1 MHNFSRGLKLNL
13 FYLQASPEDF
23 FSDFRAMCSIIMFA
37 PFLEVSMPSQTFVVA
52 AQYLLLSNIKVD
64 STQLGQFSPIIIIMS
79 QRSTMQKNVWSILSK
94 RYTTTQ
100 ESLKENKAKITLQ
113 TQAYCRC
120 DFSLS
125 VPLFYSFR
133 FFWPHSDI
141 QAMDLKC
148 KIDVRSRNYQSTSRR
163 SHLLNCIDSS
173 HMCTGVH

>member
-1 MHNFSRGLKLNL
+1 MHNFSLGLKLNL
-13 FYLQASPEDF
+13 FYLQASPEEL
-23 FSDFRAMCSIIMFA
+23 FSDFRAMCNIIMFA

-64 STQLGQFSPIIIIMS
+64 RTQLGQFSPIIIMS

-113 TQAYCRC
+113 TQANYRC

-133 FFWPHSDI
+133 FFLAP
-141 QAMDLKC
+141 Q
-148 KIDVRSRNYQSTSRR
+148 
-163 SHLLNCIDSS
+163 
-173 HMCTGVH
+173 

>member
-1 MHNFSRGLKLNL
+1 MDAQFLSRAKIKPL
-13 FYLQASPEDF
+13 YLQASPEEF
-23 FSDFRAMCSIIMFA
+23 FSDFRAMCNIIMFA

-64 STQLGQFSPIIIIMS
+64 STQFGQFSPIILMS

-113 TQAYCRC
+113 TQANYRC

-125 VPLFYSFR
+125 VALFYSFR
-133 FFWPHSDI
+133 FFLAP
-141 QAMDLKC
+141 Q
-148 KIDVRSRNYQSTSRR
+148 
-163 SHLLNCIDSS
+163 
-173 HMCTGVH
+173 

>member
-1 MHNFSRGLKLNL
+1 MDAQFLSRAKIKHL
-13 FYLQASPEDF
+13 YLQASPEAAPFSF
-23 FSDFRAMCSIIMFA
+23 FLILEQCVAMFA

-64 STQLGQFSPIIIIMS
+64 STQLGQFSPIRIMS

-113 TQAYCRC
+113 TQANYRC

-133 FFWPHSDI
+133 VFFAP
-141 QAMDLKC
+141 Q
-148 KIDVRSRNYQSTSRR
+148 
-163 SHLLNCIDSS
+163 
-173 HMCTGVH
+173 